1 MEKSIKSIH
10 TVKKKNIYIYI
21 YICKK
26 KIYIYT
32 HIHIYV
38 HTMFQSLCLDSDDHG
53 AEKTDLFS
61 GHSQY
66 RQGAR

>member
-10 TVKKKNIYIYI
+10 TVKKKKKYIYV
-21 YICKK
+21 K
-26 KIYIYT
+26 KINTHT

-61 GHSQY
+61 GRS
-66 RQGAR
+66 

>member
-10 TVKKKNIYIYI
+10 TVKKKKYI

-26 KIYIYT
+26 NIYT
-32 HIHIYV
+32 HTHIYV

-61 GHSQY
+61 GRSQY